1 MDKPHF
7 VVPVADLA
15 TAPRRLRWEISEDW
29 LRWALADTDA
39 VPRSGPGELR
49 VELTKNGQQVI
60 VRGQA
65 RAAVT
70 MPCVRT
76 LDPVDIDLLPEIFLL
91 LEPGATEQV
100 PRQRRKTQD
109 PAAAASPGRPR
120 KRKGPAWRD
129 TPVLSPDSAAQ
140 DTYDGEQIVL
150 DQFVREFLL
159 LELPMSPV
167 RTTLPNDPEP
177 ARGDAESSEGTSPPV
192 DPRLM
197 PLLAIK
203 SRLQNQKE

>member
-1 MDKPHF
+1 LDKPHF

-29 LRWALADTDA
+29 LRRTLADSGA
-39 VPRSGPGELR
+39 SPRNGPGELR

-65 RAAVT
+65 QVAVT

-76 LDPVDIDLLPEIFLL
+76 LDPVDIDLSPEIFLM
-91 LEPGATEQV
+91 LEPAPEQK
-100 PRQRRKTQD
+100 PRQRRKPQD
-109 PAAAASPGRPR
+109 PAAPAPARPR
-120 KRKGPAWRD
+120 KRKGPNWRD
-129 TPVLSPDSAAQ
+129 TPELSQEGAAQ
-140 DTYDGEQIVL
+140 DTYDGEEIVL
-150 DQFVREFLL
+150 DPFVREFLL

-177 ARGDAESSEGTSPPV
+177 ARGDAESSERTSPPL

>member
-1 MDKPHF
+1 LDKPHF
-7 VVPVADLA
+7 VVPVADLGSS
-15 TAPRRLRWEISEDW
+15 PRRMRWEISEDW
-29 LRWALADTDA
+29 LRWALTDTDA
-39 VPRSGPGELR
+39 TPRSGPGDLR

-60 VRGQA
+60 VRGEA
-65 RAAVT
+65 RAAVS
-70 MPCVRT
+70 MSCVRT
-76 LDPVDIDLLPEIFLL
+76 LDPVDIDLLPEIFLM
-91 LEPGATEQV
+91 LEPETPELR
-100 PRQRRKTQD
+100 PRQRRKPQD
-109 PAAAASPGRPR
+109 LAGSGRPR

-129 TPVLSPDSAAQ
+129 TPVLSPEGAAQ

-150 DQFVREFLL
+150 DPFVREFLL

-177 ARGDAESSEGTSPPV
+177 ARGDAVSSEGTSPPV

-203 SRLQNQKE
+203 SRLQNHKE

>member
-1 MDKPHF
+1 LDKPHF

-15 TAPRRLRWEISEDW
+15 SSPRRLRWEISEDW
-29 LRWALADTDA
+29 LRWALTDSGA
-39 VPRSGPGELR
+39 APRNGPGELR
-49 VELTKNGQQVI
+49 VELTKNGPQVI

-65 RAAVT
+65 QVAVT

-76 LDPVDIDLLPEIFLL
+76 LDPVDIELAPDIFLM
-91 LEPGATEQV
+91 LEPAASEQK
-100 PRQRRKTQD
+100 PRQRRKPHD
-109 PAAAASPGRPR
+109 PAPAGPGRPR
-120 KRKGPAWRD
+120 KRKGPSWRE
-129 TPVLSPDSAAQ
+129 TPELSPEGAAQ

-159 LELPMSPV
+159 LEVPMSPV

-177 ARGDAESSEGTSPPV
+177 ATGDAESSEGTSTPL